1 MNVLPAGLAP
11 LGAVRSWLVFVEDY
25 DATKHHNAGGYNKLP
40 YSAVTLSRKAWNTD
54 LTDFA
59 SAAAR
64 IGQPVAGMV
73 HTAEGAAVPAT
84 VSGVGFFF
92 GNNSGY
98 IGIDLDE
105 IRNPSGL
112 TAEARQIIAICNSYA
127 EVSPSG
133 RGVHI
138 IISAQGAPDFFATA
152 KSCRRALNKPDANGG
167 NIGEYQIINTGYMT
181 MTGDE
186 LAESKPVSAPLLP
199 AAAGRGAEPR
209 GPSDA
214 RAKCRP
220 EGTGTQRAHRH
231 DRPR

>member
-1 MNVLPAGLAP
+1 MNKLPAGLAP

-64 IGQPVAGMV
+64 IGQPVAGTV
-73 HTAEGAAVPAT
+73 HTAGGAAVPAT

-138 IISAQGAPDFFATA
+138 IISAQGAPDFSRRRRVAERRRTSPTRTA
-152 KSCRRALNKPDANGG
+152 AISAN
-167 NIGEYQIINTGYMT
+167 T
-181 MTGDE
+181 
-186 LAESKPVSAPLLP
+186 
-199 AAAGRGAEPR
+199 R
-209 GPSDA
+209 
-214 RAKCRP
+214 
-220 EGTGTQRAHRH
+220 
-231 DRPR
+231 